1 MRSYLSL
8 AAFVL
13 LIGVSPAAAQQGPQ
27 RTITVNGQAEIRISP
42 DEVLLSVGV
51 ETNDMDIAR
60 ARADNDARIKAIVA
74 AASAQGI
81 AAERIK
87 TEFLDIQPRYR
98 DEYERRTFLGYFA
111 RRSLSITLRD
121 VARFESLLTEVLRA
135 GANYIHGVDFRTT
148 ELRKHR
154 DDARR
159 QAIQAAREKA
169 ADMASALNVP
179 IGAPTNVHE
188 VHSGWWSPYSS
199 WWGGRGGG
207 MMYQNVM
214 QDRRGAGGTED
225 SLVPGQISVTAT
237 VSITFELGSAGQ

>member
-1 MRSYLSL
+1 MNDGDDLKDR
-8 AAFVL
+8 APREEQREEAHVL
-13 LIGVSPAAAQQGPQ
+13 VPQYNWSARTGGNPAAG
-27 RTITVNGQAEIRISP
+27 R
-42 DEVLLSVGV
+42 
-51 ETNDMDIAR
+51 
-60 ARADNDARIKAIVA
+60 A
-74 AASAQGI
+74 AASN
-81 AAERIK
+81 
-87 TEFLDIQPRYR
+87 
-98 DEYERRTFLGYFA
+98 
-111 RRSLSITLRD
+111 
-121 VARFESLLTEVLRA
+121 SLLTEVLRA

-148 ELRKHR
+148 QLRKHR

-169 ADMASALNVP
+169 ADMASALDVS

-214 QDRRGAGGTED
+214 QDRRGAGGTEE

-237 VSITFELGSAGQ
+237 VSVTFELGSAGQ